1 MTGVSWVVVGHNLG
15 KVRGQREALAIVYV
29 FLAHLLQPFCRW
41 GCFGVGVSM
50 GHCFS
55 SCGVLRGAYS

>member
-29 FLAHLLQPFCRW
+29 FLAHLLQ
-41 GCFGVGVSM
+41 SL
-50 GHCFS
+50 HT
-55 SCGVLRGAYS
+55 